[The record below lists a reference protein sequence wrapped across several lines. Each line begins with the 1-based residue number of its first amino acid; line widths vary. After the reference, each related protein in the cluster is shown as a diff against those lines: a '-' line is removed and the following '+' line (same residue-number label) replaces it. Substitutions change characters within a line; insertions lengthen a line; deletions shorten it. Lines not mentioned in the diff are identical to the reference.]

1 MKELP
6 KIGLLPWLALLVVLI
21 TLFARLG
28 ELPFRDPDE
37 GRNAEVAREMKQ
49 TGAWLVPTYDGLAY
63 LDKPAFFFKA
73 VALSYALFGE
83 SEIAARLPSALFAT
97 LLLAMLFAFCMREY
111 QDRNTAALAVII
123 TATSPLFLALA
134 RHVIFDMT
142 LAFFVSA
149 AIFCGYLAETVTG
162 WPRSRWYLLG
172 SAAAGFAT
180 LVKGPVGFLIPLL
193 VVTIFNLVEGRRGWG
208 WRAFSPW
215 NVLIFFAV
223 VLPWFVSLSYQR
235 PDFPYYGLVEE
246 SFHRFTTT
254 SFQRGGP
261 FYYYGFVLL
270 GGLFAWSIL
279 LPEAAAK
286 AWANRSKLV
295 SADRLFI
302 VWSIVVVL
310 FFSISKSKLPAYI
323 LTVSAA
329 LGVLLARLFAAA
341 LKNPNGEATRLVFRG
356 LLFLALLSVAFATFL
371 ALDTL
376 LPGSYEKMGLLRSSE
391 FGRLTVLFAPSA
403 CVFLIV
409 ALMAAV
415 AFWRRDIRIAFA
427 TFLLLPLLT
436 LTIDFGALLHY
447 SEASSSRQ
455 IARSIPSLPPETAV
469 VCLECFP
476 CGLPYYLKQSVV
488 VVSKDGSELTSNYVT
503 FTLKKTK
510 VWPEVVVPLD
520 DWGRWLA
527 ARDKAIYLVADR
539 RSHDALTALA
549 SERKTDVRE
558 LAPGWWGALIAP
570 GAI

>member
-1 MKELP
+1 MKVLS
-6 KIGLLPWLALLVVLI
+6 KIGLLPCLAVLVVLI
-21 TLFARLG
+21 ALFARLG

-37 GRNAEVAREMKQ
+37 GRNAEVAREMAKS
-49 TGAWLVPTYDGLAY
+49 GAWLVPTYDGLTY

-73 VALSYALFGE
+73 VALSYSLLGE
-83 SEIAARLPSALFAT
+83 SEFAARLPSALFAT
-97 LLLAMLFAFCMREY
+97 ALLLMLYTFCLREY
-111 QDRNTAALAVII
+111 GERDTAALAVII
-123 TATSPLFLALA
+123 TATSPLFLALG

-142 LAFFVSA
+142 LAFFVCA
-149 AIFCGYLAETVTG
+149 AIFCAYLAESVTG
-162 WPRSRWYLLG
+162 WRRTRWYLLG
-172 SAAAGFAT
+172 AAAAGFAT
-180 LVKGPVGFLIPLL
+180 LVKGPVGFLVPLL
-193 VVTIFNLVEGRRGWG
+193 VIVVFNLVEGRRGWG

-215 NVLIFFAV
+215 NVLVFFAV
-223 VLPWFVSLSYQR
+223 VLPWFIGLSYQR

-261 FYYYGFVLL
+261 IYYYGFVLL
-270 GGLFAWSIL
+270 GGLFAWSFL
-279 LPEAAAK
+279 LPEAAAR
-286 AWANRSKLV
+286 AWSNREKFV

-302 VWSIVVVL
+302 VWAIVVVL

-323 LTVSAA
+323 LSVSAA
-329 LGVLLARLFAAA
+329 LGALLARLFAAA
-341 LKNPNGEATRLVFRG
+341 LKNPQGEASRLIFRG
-356 LLFLALLSVAFATFL
+356 LLFLALLSVSFALFL
-371 ALDTL
+371 ALDTFF
-376 LPGSYEKMGLLRSSE
+376 PGSYGKMGLMRSSE
-391 FGRLTVLFAPSA
+391 FTRLTVLFAPSA

-409 ALMAAV
+409 ALMAAL

-455 IARSIPSLPPETAV
+455 IARNIPALPAGTAV

-510 VWPEVVVPLD
+510 DWPEVIIPFD
-520 DWGRWLA
+520 DWTQWLA
-527 ARDKAIYLVADR
+527 SRDTAIYLLADR
-539 RSHDALTALA
+539 RTHDALDNLA
-549 SERKTDVRE
+549 SEKKAEVRE
-558 LAPGWWGALIAP
+558 LAPGWWGALLAP
-570 GAI
+570 GSI